1 MAGNQARWAPRVV
14 SPDAHDANPEIRRA
28 ANQLGFVALEDAEET
43 GPDFKDGSGKEQ
55 WYPGMGNKTGT
66 VFSTE
71 SHPNRDNRPDDFH
84 LLRPPRRQVL
94 HARGRSQHRV
104 DRQDLATVPGQAS
117 HQDRPSSCCRLAV
130 ILDWLSLEPRTM
142 LKQPKPLEPGRFS
155 TLDAAGVDQI
165 RQTKIAR
172 LDMSSGRL
180 EKAAVRVAQA
190 SYGPEINTR
199 NSGKISLTI
208 VAPSGEIR
216 GETDRIRFNT
226 TDKREDFSEVTYFLT
241 ASSLDEFA
249 SLIRDGVERYGIDS
263 VVAERW
269 ISSMERRPGGQ
280 KRLFR
285 HVRHLD
291 RAGSELRPQV
301 RRHQGHPG
309 DHRPRLAP

>member
-1 MAGNQARWAPRVV
+1 MSAFRARLR
-14 SPDAHDANPEIRRA
+14 IRTA
-28 ANQLGFVALEDAEET
+28 V
-43 GPDFKDGSGKEQ
+43 
-55 WYPGMGNKTGT
+55 
-66 VFSTE
+66 
-71 SHPNRDNRPDDFH
+71 
-84 LLRPPRRQVL
+84 LLL
-94 HARGRSQHRV
+94 S
-104 DRQDLATVPGQAS
+104 
-117 HQDRPSSCCRLAV
+117 LAV
-130 ILDWLSLEPRTM
+130 ILTGCAGAPDDAQTA
-142 LKQPKPLEPGRFS
+142 KPLEPGRFS

-180 EKAAVRVAQA
+180 EKAAVGVAQA

-269 ISSMERRPGGQ
+269 ISSMERDPEDKSDYSVTSGTSTGLEVNYDLRYDGTKDIQ
-280 KRLFR
+280 VIIV
-285 HVRHLD
+285 HVWPLD
-291 RAGSELRPQV
+291 
-301 RRHQGHPG
+301 
-309 DHRPRLAP
+309 